1 MTTQSQVLNRI
12 LTNATHDAES
22 WVKRYRLTS
31 FPFEK
36 TTAQTRQ
43 DHIAL
48 RKHWTPV
55 ELAEAEADLVQLQSL
70 MWMCRDCPEISAEVE
85 PLSKALA
92 LFGSFLKIVRQKF
105 DGSSG
110 ESQRLAVPARRAA

>member
-31 FPFEK
+31 FPFEE
-36 TTAQTRQ
+36 TTAQAGQ

-48 RKHWTPV
+48 RKRWTPV
-55 ELAEAEADLVQLQSL
+55 ELAEAEADWVQLESL
-70 MWMCRDCPEISAEVE
+70 MWMGRDCPEISAKVE

-92 LFGSFLKIVRQKF
+92 LFGAFLKVVRQKF

-110 ESQRLAVPARRAA
+110 ASQRLAVPARRAA